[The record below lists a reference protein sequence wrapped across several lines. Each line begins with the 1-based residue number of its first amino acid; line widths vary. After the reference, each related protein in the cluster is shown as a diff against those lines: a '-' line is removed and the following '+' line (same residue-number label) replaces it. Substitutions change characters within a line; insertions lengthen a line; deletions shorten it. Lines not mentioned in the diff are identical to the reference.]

1 MLFYYIRH
9 GEPLGVPD
17 YSLTPLG
24 REQAKAL
31 AKRLCLF
38 GIDRVFASPT
48 LRTMQTAQ
56 PICDLL
62 GKEIT
67 PCDWADEGIVWNE
80 FTVPHP
86 KYEHTWAFFDPK
98 YLEIFSS
105 PEVRALGECW
115 YEHPELAGLNFKAG
129 VERVNAAVDEFFLS
143 LGFRHDRENA
153 RYEVVGEHLNRDR
166 VALFAHQGFGMLFF
180 SSLLDIPY
188 HLDREYTYYVPAT
201 LWAEPSPRGFVLV
214 PFGGANKKHTALITS
229 LGETDD
235 YEKLKPVL
243 ALINEPLTL
252 TEEMMALV
260 RFLVDR
266 TLCSFGDAVRRLIPA
281 DAFARAD
288 EYYSLRETHALPTSA
303 GGLNE
308 KSAKI
313 VDFLSARSA
322 VRAERIEKEF
332 GAAACD
338 KICHGNA
345 LRLFKEVIG

>member
-1 MLFYYIRH
+1 MLLFYIRH

-17 YSLTPLG
+17 HSLTPLG

-86 KYEHTWAFFDPK
+86 KYEHTWVFFDPH

-105 PEVRALGECW
+105 PEVRALGERW

-166 VALFAHQGFGMLFF
+166 VALFAHQGFGMSFF
-180 SSLLDIPY
+180 SSMLDIPY
-188 HLDREYTYYVPAT
+188 PMFCTHFDFSHSSMSVINFE
-201 LWAEPSPRGFVLV
+201 PRGKYVYPHVLQT
-214 PFGGANKKHTALITS
+214 ANDSHLYREGIIT
-229 LGETDD
+229 G
-235 YEKLKPVL
+235 Y
-243 ALINEPLTL
+243 
-252 TEEMMALV
+252 
-260 RFLVDR
+260 
-266 TLCSFGDAVRRLIPA
+266 
-281 DAFARAD
+281 
-288 EYYSLRETHALPTSA
+288 H
-303 GGLNE
+303 
-308 KSAKI
+308 
-313 VDFLSARSA
+313 
-322 VRAERIEKEF
+322 
-332 GAAACD
+332 
-338 KICHGNA
+338 NA
-345 LRLFKEVIG
+345 IKF

>member
-1 MLFYYIRH
+1 MLLYYIRH

-17 YSLTPLG
+17 HSLTPLG

-31 AKRLCLF
+31 SKRLCLF

-86 KYEHTWAFFDPK
+86 KYEHTWAFFDPH

-105 PEVRALGECW
+105 PEVRALGERW

-166 VALFAHQGFGMLFF
+166 VALFAHQGFGMSFF
-180 SSLLDIPY
+180 SSMLDIPY
-188 HLDREYTYYVPAT
+188 PMFCTHFDFSHSSMSVVNFE
-201 LWAEPSPRGFVLV
+201 PRGKYVYPHVLQT
-214 PFGGANKKHTALITS
+214 ANDSHLYREGIITGYHNS
-229 LGETDD
+229 I
-235 YEKLKPVL
+235 K
-243 ALINEPLTL
+243 
-252 TEEMMALV
+252 
-260 RFLVDR
+260 F
-266 TLCSFGDAVRRLIPA
+266 
-281 DAFARAD
+281 
-288 EYYSLRETHALPTSA
+288 
-303 GGLNE
+303 
-308 KSAKI
+308 
-313 VDFLSARSA
+313 
-322 VRAERIEKEF
+322 
-332 GAAACD
+332 
-338 KICHGNA
+338 
-345 LRLFKEVIG
+345 

>member
-1 MLFYYIRH
+1 MIFYYIRH

-105 PEVRALGECW
+105 PEVRALGERW

-129 VERVNAAVDEFFLS
+129 VERINAAVDEFFLS

-166 VALFAHQGFGMLFF
+166 VALFAHQGFGMSFF
-180 SSLLDIPY
+180 SSMLDIPY
-188 HLDREYTYYVPAT
+188 PMFCTHFDFSHSSMSVINFE
-201 LWAEPSPRGFVLV
+201 PRGKYVYPHVLQT
-214 PFGGANKKHTALITS
+214 ANDSHLYREGIITGYHNS
-229 LGETDD
+229 I
-235 YEKLKPVL
+235 K
-243 ALINEPLTL
+243 
-252 TEEMMALV
+252 
-260 RFLVDR
+260 F
-266 TLCSFGDAVRRLIPA
+266 
-281 DAFARAD
+281 
-288 EYYSLRETHALPTSA
+288 
-303 GGLNE
+303 
-308 KSAKI
+308 
-313 VDFLSARSA
+313 
-322 VRAERIEKEF
+322 
-332 GAAACD
+332 
-338 KICHGNA
+338 
-345 LRLFKEVIG
+345 

>member
-105 PEVRALGECW
+105 PEVRALGEKW

-153 RYEVVGEHLNRDR
+153 RYEVEGEHLNRDR
-166 VALFAHQGFGMLFF
+166 VALFAHQGFGMSFF
-180 SSLLDIPY
+180 SSMLDIPY
-188 HLDREYTYYVPAT
+188 PMFCTHFDFSHSSMSVVNFE
-201 LWAEPSPRGFVLV
+201 PRGKYVYPHVLQT
-214 PFGGANKKHTALITS
+214 ANDSHLYREGIITGYHNS
-229 LGETDD
+229 I
-235 YEKLKPVL
+235 K
-243 ALINEPLTL
+243 
-252 TEEMMALV
+252 
-260 RFLVDR
+260 F
-266 TLCSFGDAVRRLIPA
+266 
-281 DAFARAD
+281 
-288 EYYSLRETHALPTSA
+288 
-303 GGLNE
+303 
-308 KSAKI
+308 
-313 VDFLSARSA
+313 
-322 VRAERIEKEF
+322 
-332 GAAACD
+332 
-338 KICHGNA
+338 
-345 LRLFKEVIG
+345 

>member
-86 KYEHTWAFFDPK
+86 KYEHTWAFYDPK

-105 PEVRALGECW
+105 PEVRALGERW

-166 VALFAHQGFGMLFF
+166 VAFFAHQGFGMSFF
-180 SSLLDIPY
+180 SSMLDIPY
-188 HLDREYTYYVPAT
+188 PMFCTHFDFSHSSMSVINFE
-201 LWAEPSPRGFVLV
+201 PRGKYVYPHVLQT
-214 PFGGANKKHTALITS
+214 ANDSHLYREGIITGYHNS
-229 LGETDD
+229 I
-235 YEKLKPVL
+235 K
-243 ALINEPLTL
+243 
-252 TEEMMALV
+252 
-260 RFLVDR
+260 F
-266 TLCSFGDAVRRLIPA
+266 
-281 DAFARAD
+281 
-288 EYYSLRETHALPTSA
+288 
-303 GGLNE
+303 
-308 KSAKI
+308 
-313 VDFLSARSA
+313 
-322 VRAERIEKEF
+322 
-332 GAAACD
+332 
-338 KICHGNA
+338 
-345 LRLFKEVIG
+345 

>member
-62 GKEIT
+62 HKEIT
-67 PCDWADEGIVWNE
+67 ICDWADEGIVWNE

-86 KYEHTWAFFDPK
+86 QYEHTWAFFDPK

-105 PEVRALGECW
+105 PEVRALGERW

-166 VALFAHQGFGMLFF
+166 VALFAHQGFGMSFF
-180 SSLLDIPY
+180 SSMLDIPY
-188 HLDREYTYYVPAT
+188 PMFCTHFDFSHSSMSVVHFE
-201 LWAEPSPRGFVLV
+201 PRGKYVYPHVLQT
-214 PFGGANKKHTALITS
+214 ANDSHLYREGIITGYHNS
-229 LGETDD
+229 I
-235 YEKLKPVL
+235 K
-243 ALINEPLTL
+243 
-252 TEEMMALV
+252 
-260 RFLVDR
+260 F
-266 TLCSFGDAVRRLIPA
+266 
-281 DAFARAD
+281 
-288 EYYSLRETHALPTSA
+288 
-303 GGLNE
+303 
-308 KSAKI
+308 
-313 VDFLSARSA
+313 
-322 VRAERIEKEF
+322 
-332 GAAACD
+332 
-338 KICHGNA
+338 
-345 LRLFKEVIG
+345 

>member
-105 PEVRALGECW
+105 PEVRALGERW

-166 VALFAHQGFGMLFF
+166 VALFAHQGFGMSFF
-180 SSLLDIPY
+180 SSMLDIPY
-188 HLDREYTYYVPAT
+188 PMFCTHFDFSHSSMSVINFE
-201 LWAEPSPRGFVLV
+201 PRGKYVYPHVLQT
-214 PFGGANKKHTALITS
+214 ANDSHLYREGIIT
-229 LGETDD
+229 G
-235 YEKLKPVL
+235 Y
-243 ALINEPLTL
+243 
-252 TEEMMALV
+252 
-260 RFLVDR
+260 
-266 TLCSFGDAVRRLIPA
+266 
-281 DAFARAD
+281 
-288 EYYSLRETHALPTSA
+288 H
-303 GGLNE
+303 
-308 KSAKI
+308 
-313 VDFLSARSA
+313 
-322 VRAERIEKEF
+322 
-332 GAAACD
+332 
-338 KICHGNA
+338 NA
-345 LRLFKEVIG
+345 IKF

>member
-105 PEVRALGECW
+105 PEVRALGERW
-115 YEHPELAGLNFKAG
+115 YEHPDLAGLNFKAG
-129 VERVNAAVDEFFLS
+129 VERVNAAVDDFFLS

-153 RYEVVGEHLNRDR
+153 RYEVVGERLNRDR
-166 VALFAHQGFGMLFF
+166 VALFAHQGFGMSFF
-180 SSLLDIPY
+180 SSMLDIPY
-188 HLDREYTYYVPAT
+188 PMFCTHFDFSHSSMSVINFE
-201 LWAEPSPRGFVLV
+201 PRGKYVYPHVLQT
-214 PFGGANKKHTALITS
+214 ANDSHLYREGIITGYHNS
-229 LGETDD
+229 I
-235 YEKLKPVL
+235 K
-243 ALINEPLTL
+243 
-252 TEEMMALV
+252 
-260 RFLVDR
+260 F
-266 TLCSFGDAVRRLIPA
+266 
-281 DAFARAD
+281 
-288 EYYSLRETHALPTSA
+288 
-303 GGLNE
+303 
-308 KSAKI
+308 
-313 VDFLSARSA
+313 
-322 VRAERIEKEF
+322 
-332 GAAACD
+332 
-338 KICHGNA
+338 
-345 LRLFKEVIG
+345 

>member
-1 MLFYYIRH
+1 MLLYYIRH

-17 YSLTPLG
+17 HSLTPLG

-86 KYEHTWAFFDPK
+86 KYEHTWAFFDPH

-105 PEVRALGECW
+105 PEVRALGERW

-166 VALFAHQGFGMLFF
+166 VALFAHQGFGMSFF
-180 SSLLDIPY
+180 SSMLDIPY
-188 HLDREYTYYVPAT
+188 PMFCTHFDFSHSSMSVINLE
-201 LWAEPSPRGFVLV
+201 PRGKYVYPHVLQT
-214 PFGGANKKHTALITS
+214 ANDSHLYREGIITGYHNS
-229 LGETDD
+229 I
-235 YEKLKPVL
+235 K
-243 ALINEPLTL
+243 
-252 TEEMMALV
+252 
-260 RFLVDR
+260 F
-266 TLCSFGDAVRRLIPA
+266 
-281 DAFARAD
+281 
-288 EYYSLRETHALPTSA
+288 
-303 GGLNE
+303 
-308 KSAKI
+308 
-313 VDFLSARSA
+313 
-322 VRAERIEKEF
+322 
-332 GAAACD
+332 
-338 KICHGNA
+338 
-345 LRLFKEVIG
+345 

>member
-31 AKRLCLF
+31 SKRLCLF

-80 FTVPHP
+80 FTVPYP

-105 PEVRALGECW
+105 PEVRALGEKW

-166 VALFAHQGFGMLFF
+166 VALFAHQGFGMSFF
-180 SSLLDIPY
+180 SSMLDIPY
-188 HLDREYTYYVPAT
+188 PMFCTHFDLSHSSMSVINFE
-201 LWAEPSPRGFVLV
+201 PRGKYVYPHVLQT
-214 PFGGANKKHTALITS
+214 ANDSHLYREGIITGYHNS
-229 LGETDD
+229 I
-235 YEKLKPVL
+235 K
-243 ALINEPLTL
+243 
-252 TEEMMALV
+252 
-260 RFLVDR
+260 F
-266 TLCSFGDAVRRLIPA
+266 
-281 DAFARAD
+281 
-288 EYYSLRETHALPTSA
+288 
-303 GGLNE
+303 
-308 KSAKI
+308 
-313 VDFLSARSA
+313 
-322 VRAERIEKEF
+322 
-332 GAAACD
+332 
-338 KICHGNA
+338 
-345 LRLFKEVIG
+345 

>member
-17 YSLTPLG
+17 HSLTPLG

-105 PEVRALGECW
+105 PEVRALGERW

-166 VALFAHQGFGMLFF
+166 VALFAHQGFGMSFF
-180 SSLLDIPY
+180 SSMLDIPY
-188 HLDREYTYYVPAT
+188 PMFCTHFDFSHSSMSVINFE
-201 LWAEPSPRGFVLV
+201 PRGKYVYPHVLQT
-214 PFGGANKKHTALITS
+214 ANDSHLYREGI
-229 LGETDD
+229 
-235 YEKLKPVL
+235 
-243 ALINEPLTL
+243 LTGYHNSIK
-252 TEEMMALV
+252 
-260 RFLVDR
+260 F
-266 TLCSFGDAVRRLIPA
+266 
-281 DAFARAD
+281 
-288 EYYSLRETHALPTSA
+288 
-303 GGLNE
+303 
-308 KSAKI
+308 
-313 VDFLSARSA
+313 
-322 VRAERIEKEF
+322 
-332 GAAACD
+332 
-338 KICHGNA
+338 
-345 LRLFKEVIG
+345 

>member
-80 FTVPHP
+80 FTVPPP
-86 KYEHTWAFFDPK
+86 KYEHTRAFFDPK

-105 PEVRALGECW
+105 PEVRALGERW
-115 YEHPELAGLNFKAG
+115 YEHPDLAGLNFKAG

-166 VALFAHQGFGMLFF
+166 VALFAHQGFGMSVF
-180 SSLLDIPY
+180 SSMLDIPY
-188 HLDREYTYYVPAT
+188 PMFCTHFDFSHSSMSVVNFE
-201 LWAEPSPRGFVLV
+201 PRGKYVYPHVLQT
-214 PFGGANKKHTALITS
+214 ANDSHLYREGIITGYHNS
-229 LGETDD
+229 I
-235 YEKLKPVL
+235 K
-243 ALINEPLTL
+243 
-252 TEEMMALV
+252 
-260 RFLVDR
+260 F
-266 TLCSFGDAVRRLIPA
+266 
-281 DAFARAD
+281 
-288 EYYSLRETHALPTSA
+288 
-303 GGLNE
+303 
-308 KSAKI
+308 
-313 VDFLSARSA
+313 
-322 VRAERIEKEF
+322 
-332 GAAACD
+332 
-338 KICHGNA
+338 
-345 LRLFKEVIG
+345 

>member
-1 MLFYYIRH
+1 MIFYYIRH

-86 KYEHTWAFFDPK
+86 KYEHTWAFYDPK

-105 PEVRALGECW
+105 PEVRALGERW

-166 VALFAHQGFGMLFF
+166 VALFAHQGFGMSFF
-180 SSLLDIPY
+180 SSMLDIPY
-188 HLDREYTYYVPAT
+188 PMFCTHFDFSHSSMSVINFE
-201 LWAEPSPRGFVLV
+201 PRGKYVYPHVLQT
-214 PFGGANKKHTALITS
+214 ANDSHLYREGIITGYHNS
-229 LGETDD
+229 I
-235 YEKLKPVL
+235 K
-243 ALINEPLTL
+243 
-252 TEEMMALV
+252 
-260 RFLVDR
+260 F
-266 TLCSFGDAVRRLIPA
+266 
-281 DAFARAD
+281 
-288 EYYSLRETHALPTSA
+288 
-303 GGLNE
+303 
-308 KSAKI
+308 
-313 VDFLSARSA
+313 
-322 VRAERIEKEF
+322 
-332 GAAACD
+332 
-338 KICHGNA
+338 
-345 LRLFKEVIG
+345 

>member
-86 KYEHTWAFFDPK
+86 KYEHTWAFFDPH

-105 PEVRALGECW
+105 PEVRALGEKW

-166 VALFAHQGFGMLFF
+166 VALFAHQGFGMSFF
-180 SSLLDIPY
+180 SSMLDIPY
-188 HLDREYTYYVPAT
+188 PMFCTHFDLSHSSMSVINFE
-201 LWAEPSPRGFVLV
+201 PRGKYVYPHVLQT
-214 PFGGANKKHTALITS
+214 ANDSHLYREGIITGYHNS
-229 LGETDD
+229 I
-235 YEKLKPVL
+235 K
-243 ALINEPLTL
+243 
-252 TEEMMALV
+252 
-260 RFLVDR
+260 F
-266 TLCSFGDAVRRLIPA
+266 
-281 DAFARAD
+281 
-288 EYYSLRETHALPTSA
+288 
-303 GGLNE
+303 
-308 KSAKI
+308 
-313 VDFLSARSA
+313 
-322 VRAERIEKEF
+322 
-332 GAAACD
+332 
-338 KICHGNA
+338 
-345 LRLFKEVIG
+345 

>member
-105 PEVRALGECW
+105 PEVRALGEKW

-166 VALFAHQGFGMLFF
+166 VALFAHQGFGMSFF
-180 SSLLDIPY
+180 SSMLDIPY
-188 HLDREYTYYVPAT
+188 PMFCTHFDFSHSSMSVINFE
-201 LWAEPSPRGFVLV
+201 PRGKYVYPHVLQT
-214 PFGGANKKHTALITS
+214 ANDSHLYREGIIT
-229 LGETDD
+229 G
-235 YEKLKPVL
+235 Y
-243 ALINEPLTL
+243 
-252 TEEMMALV
+252 
-260 RFLVDR
+260 
-266 TLCSFGDAVRRLIPA
+266 
-281 DAFARAD
+281 
-288 EYYSLRETHALPTSA
+288 H
-303 GGLNE
+303 
-308 KSAKI
+308 
-313 VDFLSARSA
+313 
-322 VRAERIEKEF
+322 
-332 GAAACD
+332 
-338 KICHGNA
+338 NA
-345 LRLFKEVIG
+345 IKF

>member
-1 MLFYYIRH
+1 MLLYYIRH

-67 PCDWADEGIVWNE
+67 PCDRADEGIVWYE

-86 KYEHTWAFFDPK
+86 KYEHTWVFFDPH
-98 YLEIFSS
+98 YLEVFSS
-105 PEVRALGECW
+105 PEVRALGERW

-166 VALFAHQGFGMLFF
+166 VALFAHQGFGMSFF
-180 SSLLDIPY
+180 SSMLDIPY
-188 HLDREYTYYVPAT
+188 PMFCTHFDFSHSSMSVINFE
-201 LWAEPSPRGFVLV
+201 PRGKYVYPHVLQT
-214 PFGGANKKHTALITS
+214 ANDSHLYREGI
-229 LGETDD
+229 
-235 YEKLKPVL
+235 
-243 ALINEPLTL
+243 LTGYHNSIK
-252 TEEMMALV
+252 
-260 RFLVDR
+260 F
-266 TLCSFGDAVRRLIPA
+266 
-281 DAFARAD
+281 
-288 EYYSLRETHALPTSA
+288 
-303 GGLNE
+303 
-308 KSAKI
+308 
-313 VDFLSARSA
+313 
-322 VRAERIEKEF
+322 
-332 GAAACD
+332 
-338 KICHGNA
+338 
-345 LRLFKEVIG
+345 

>member
-105 PEVRALGECW
+105 PEVRALGEKW

-166 VALFAHQGFGMLFF
+166 VALFAHQGFGMSFF
-180 SSLLDIPY
+180 SSMLDIPY
-188 HLDREYTYYVPAT
+188 PMFCTHFDLSHSSMSVINFE
-201 LWAEPSPRGFVLV
+201 PRGKYVYPHVLQT
-214 PFGGANKKHTALITS
+214 ANDSHLYREGIITGYHNS
-229 LGETDD
+229 I
-235 YEKLKPVL
+235 K
-243 ALINEPLTL
+243 
-252 TEEMMALV
+252 
-260 RFLVDR
+260 F
-266 TLCSFGDAVRRLIPA
+266 
-281 DAFARAD
+281 
-288 EYYSLRETHALPTSA
+288 
-303 GGLNE
+303 
-308 KSAKI
+308 
-313 VDFLSARSA
+313 
-322 VRAERIEKEF
+322 
-332 GAAACD
+332 
-338 KICHGNA
+338 
-345 LRLFKEVIG
+345 